1 MANTVT
7 IQNPIRV
14 NKAKPVDYMYGPYE
28 SLAAAK
34 SFIVAGARYPGM
46 TIGVIVAPNVIK
58 EYWFNGGTADINLVE
73 KQVSDGQDLEAI
85 KNRLKGIEDTVPQ
98 GTSEENPL
106 VNKQGLYDAVI
117 STSAHYISDKGKP
130 FTSFDALEGYNG
142 EVVNNDYAFVRGVSD
157 LGTVT
162 YTRYKYN
169 QVVRMWAIEY
179 VIDTSSFT
187 PEELNDLQNTI
198 TGLLSD
204 VSSLKERVSAL
215 EQGSQNAQNAET
227 VNGYRIQ
234 VMLPRNFNIETADPH
249 TIYFLYKLGDKV
261 VAIPSKQVYTYVPGG
276 SITPVEGIG
285 WVFASTPTPRT
296 NVGEYQYNVVLAV
309 AGAMWE
315 DGTTEGKTLDVE
327 VKPYQINVLPAIS
340 IRTTGEVIPISS
352 IISVPNGVTCSY
364 NIIEGGAELKNPGVY
379 RIVISVNDP
388 NCVFK
393 LGNTLINES
402 VEVVVTITQASSNTW
417 KFGDSFPIIFSDGND
432 TPSEDEEWVFGNG
445 FPIIFS

>member
-46 TIGVIVAPNVIK
+46 TIGVVVAPNVIK

-73 KQVSDGQDLEAI
+73 KQVNDGQDLEAI
-85 KNRLKGIEDTVPQ
+85 KNRLKGIEDAVPQ

-130 FTSFDALEGYNG
+130 FASFNALEDYNG

-187 PEELNDLQNTI
+187 PEELSDLQNTI
-198 TGLLSD
+198 AGLLND

-215 EQGSQNAQNAET
+215 EQQGTSGGDAET
-227 VNGYRIQ
+227 VGGYAIR
-234 VMLPRNFNIETADPH
+234 VMLPSSYSPDIADPH
-249 TIYFLYKLGDKV
+249 TIYLLYKLGDRV
-261 VAIPSKQVYTYVPGG
+261 VAIPTKQTYTYTPGG
-276 SITPVEGIG
+276 VTPVANTG
-285 WVFASTPTPRT
+285 WIFSPAPGPC
-296 NVGEYQYNVVLAV
+296 NEGEYEFNIVLAL

-315 DGTTEGKTLDVE
+315 DGSIENRTLVVE
-327 VKPYQINVLPAIS
+327 VKPYQISVLPAIN
-340 IRTTGEVIPISS
+340 INATGAVIPVSRLVT
-352 IISVPNGVTCSY
+352 VPEGVTCSY
-364 NIIEGGAELKNPGVY
+364 EVIEGGQELKDPGIY
-379 RIVISVNDP
+379 RVRISVDDSS
-388 NCVFK
+388 CVFK
-393 LGNTLINES
+393 LGSTIVRDS
-402 VEVVVTITQASSNTW
+402 VEVVVIIAESHSGSGW
-417 KFGDSFPIIFSDGND
+417 RFGDSFPI
-432 TPSEDEEWVFGNG
+432 VFGGGNNPAIG
-445 FPIIFS
+445 WEFGDAFPLILS

>member
-1 MANTVT
+1 MAKDNTAL
-7 IQNPIRV
+7 PYPLRV
-14 NKAKPVDYMYGPYE
+14 NGAKPLDYMYGPYE
-28 SLAAAK
+28 SLTVAK
-34 SFIVAGARYPGM
+34 TFIKPVLRYPGM

-85 KNRLKGIEDTVPQ
+85 KNRLKGIEDAVPQ

-130 FTSFDALEGYNG
+130 FTSFDALEDYNG

-187 PEELNDLQNTI
+187 PEELSDLQNTI
-198 TGLLSD
+198 AGLLND

-215 EQGSQNAQNAET
+215 EQQGASGGDAES

-234 VMLPRNFNIETADPH
+234 VLFPQDFNIETARPD
-249 TIYFLYKLGDKV
+249 TIYLLRQTSQDIV
-261 VAIPSKQVYTYVPGG
+261 VNIPSNITVNYSEVPYTPTKGNGWKFKNIPSPCTSAGTFLFTIEPEIGYVWNDGTKSDKILRVTVLEAVVTGWKFGDGFPIIFAG
-276 SITPVEGIG
+276 EGI
-285 WVFASTPTPRT
+285 T
-296 NVGEYQYNVVLAV
+296 NN
-309 AGAMWE
+309 WE
-315 DGTTEGKTLDVE
+315 
-327 VKPYQINVLPAIS
+327 
-340 IRTTGEVIPISS
+340 
-352 IISVPNGVTCSY
+352 
-364 NIIEGGAELKNPGVY
+364 
-379 RIVISVNDP
+379 
-388 NCVFK
+388 
-393 LGNTLINES
+393 
-402 VEVVVTITQASSNTW
+402 
-417 KFGDSFPIIFSDGND
+417 FGDSFPI
-432 TPSEDEEWVFGNG
+432 VFQ
-445 FPIIFS
+445 